1 MWRAEFK
8 KADSSQQS
16 LILTQFAHPSN
27 SHHSAAAAAAVRIPV
42 NRSEAWNYT
51 GLFDSLS
58 PKDFFPSLLQLLAAA
73 WRPPRG
79 NT

>member
-27 SHHSAAAAAAVRIPV
+27 SHHSAAAAAAAVRIPV

-51 GLFDSLS
+51 GLLIRS
-58 PKDFFPSLLQLLAAA
+58 PQRIFFPLSYSY
-73 WRPPRG
+73 
-79 NT
+79 